1 MRKPKL
7 KYPKI
12 DEVNILK
19 LIPTLKVPSEGWYP
33 TLDEFYDIIGD
44 ESVENLPFML
54 WLLIIPHSLDEGDVE
69 TFEEVK
75 AIVKDEHPNIDVDK
89 FISDYAEE

>member
-1 MRKPKL
+1 MKKQKS

-12 DEVNILK
+12 DETNILR
-19 LIPTLKVPSEGWYP
+19 LIPTLKVSSEGWYP

-54 WLLIIPHSLDEGDVE
+54 WLLIIPHSLDKEDIE

-75 AIVKDEHPNIDVDK
+75 AVVKEEHTNIDIDK
-89 FISDYAEE
+89 FISDYSEN